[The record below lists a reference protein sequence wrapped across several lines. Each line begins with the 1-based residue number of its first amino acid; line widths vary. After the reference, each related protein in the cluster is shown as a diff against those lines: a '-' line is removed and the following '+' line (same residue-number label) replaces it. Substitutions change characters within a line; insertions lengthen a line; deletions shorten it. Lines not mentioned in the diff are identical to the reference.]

1 MVGWDAGSAD
11 IHAPTSRDKVDIKG
25 AVDQG
30 KHIPTA
36 LTAHA
41 DALGLDD
48 IVLHTIAI
56 TQRPLGS
63 ITAAIKALSLVA
75 GIDFPHTITILLVKV
90 GLDAVGYIV
99 KTARIEGKLGER
111 CIMLAVVI
119 QHNIQKLRADK
130 LILLAVKLHVVIHES
145 TAIAA
150 CTRRLYPAWLI
161 VYLKTLATIVDI
173 VADAPADGKR
183 R

>member
-1 MVGWDAGSAD
+1 
-11 IHAPTSRDKVDIKG
+11 
-25 AVDQG
+25 
-30 KHIPTA
+30 
-36 LTAHA
+36 
-41 DALGLDD
+41 
-48 IVLHTIAI
+48 
-56 TQRPLGS
+56 
-63 ITAAIKALSLVA
+63 
-75 GIDFPHTITILLVKV
+75 
-90 GLDAVGYIV
+90 
-99 KTARIEGKLGER
+99 
-111 CIMLAVVI
+111 MLAVVI